1 MGAHR
6 LAKTLGAVAVGILLA
21 WSLFFLTAACR
32 AQEASEGVVPG
43 FSGAVSQIQENNTLR
58 QKGSNQYGPN
68 HEYSSMQQ
76 SSIENSFQGA
86 KGIVTVNQSSGN
98 LNNQA
103 IAAWLSVS
111 ETSTFP
117 NVLGTAVLQ
126 NNKLETTN
134 AFYSVSIGPQAFLS
148 GQGLVAINQV
158 AGNMNNQFTTLA
170 INVGR
175 QPAPKGSTNVAVTTG
190 DGNALVALSNAQL
203 TQIVASQ
210 NNQVTNNG
218 SLTAKAK
225 LEDGAFQDFKG
236 VVATTL
242 TAGNMNQV
250 MNHVSLQITATP

>member
-43 FSGAVSQIQENNTLR
+43 FSGAVSQINESNTLT
-58 QKGSNQYGPN
+58 QKNSSNQ
-68 HEYSSMQQ
+68 ST
-76 SSIENSFQGA
+76 SIENVFQGA
-86 KGIVTVNQSSGN
+86 TGIVTINQSAGN
-98 LNNQA
+98 QNNQT

-117 NVLGTAVLQ
+117 NVLGTAILQ
-126 NNKLETTN
+126 NNTLETTK
-134 AFYSVSIGPQAFLS
+134 AFYSVSIGSQAFQG
-148 GQGLVAINQV
+148 GQGLVAVNQV

-175 QPAPKGSTNVAVTTG
+175 QPAPKGSTNVAVATG
-190 DGNALVALSNAQL
+190 DGSALVALSNAQL

-210 NNQVTNNG
+210 NNQVTNNN

-250 MNHVSLQITATP
+250 MHHVSLQITATP